1 MRNIIL
7 IFKNSVLRNKLML
20 ILAAAAA
27 LIMINV
33 FTSMSESGTMFDYG
47 AEQINIGMIDHDSS
61 PLSDGLKSY
70 FTDTLGMSITEEN
83 DYDLLANLL
92 IDTKISAIIEIP
104 QGMYKNAANG
114 NVGKLTITTLD
125 DYENAAFA
133 EVYLN
138 SYMQSVKIL
147 SDAADGNT
155 SAFEEMLSSDI
166 KLGSVTVA
174 NTGRE
179 LLQKEKSQE
188 AYIFAVGFMLMIISG
203 ITLFISNTIITDRQI
218 GTYSRMQCSSI
229 KPGEYIIGV
238 GIFGIICCSAMN
250 LIFTLFVF
258 SKGNDIAISCGLAL
272 LINELFVLFSVGV
285 AIVFALCCGSQ
296 TTLFT
301 AAIGYTTL
309 GSMLGGAWFP
319 INEDLGV
326 VSNIAKLF
334 PQYWFMDM
342 LRSLND
348 DPAYNY
354 FPNICILV
362 LSVVLAYL
370 ISAVIFTQ
378 KSS

>member
-7 IFKNSVLRNKLML
+7 IFKNSILRNKLML

-27 LIMINV
+27 LLMINV
-33 FTSMSESGTMFDYG
+33 FTSMSESGTIFDYG
-47 AEQINIGMIDHDSS
+47 AEQINIGLIDYDSS
-61 PLSDGLKSY
+61 PLSDDLKSY
-70 FTDTLGMSITEEN
+70 FTETLGMSITEET
-83 DYDLLANLL
+83 DYNLLANLL

-104 QGMYKNAANG
+104 LGMYQNAADG
-114 NVGKLTITTLD
+114 NVGKLIITTLD
-125 DYENAAFA
+125 DYENAAFVEA
-133 EVYLN
+133 YLN

-147 SDAADGNT
+147 SDAADGNS
-155 SAFEEMLSSDI
+155 SAFEKMLSEDTEH
-166 KLGSVTVA
+166 GRVSVS
-174 NTGRE
+174 NTNNE
-179 LLQKEKSQE
+179 LLQKEKSQN
-188 AYIFAVGFMLMIISG
+188 AYNFAAGFMLMIISG

-238 GIFGIICCSAMN
+238 GMFGIICCSAMN

-258 SKGNDIAISCGLAL
+258 SKGYDIAISCGLAII
-272 LINELFVLFSVGV
+272 INELFVLFSVGV

-296 TTLFT
+296 TTLF
-301 AAIGYTTL
+301 AVVIGYTTL

-319 INEDLGV
+319 INENLGV

-348 DPAYNY
+348 DHGYNY

-362 LSVVLAYL
+362 LSVVLVYL
-370 ISAVIFTQ
+370 ISAVIFTR